1 MTDLIEMTEKQLI
14 KTLTEWIYDR
24 IRGGV
29 PRVSNKECYY
39 IFKAGYRVN
48 GNYIEKNGEKVYRII
63 RHYSKRKVNLCYR
76 QLKPELV
83 PIDSDMNRYLEGIE
97 KFIAEIAE

>member
-1 MTDLIEMTEKQLI
+1 MTEKQLI
-14 KTLTEWIYDR
+14 KKLTAWVYDG
-24 IRGGV
+24 IRGT
-29 PRVSNKECYY
+29 SIKESYE
-39 IFKAGYRVN
+39 IWKAGYRIN

-83 PIDSDMNRYLEGIE
+83 PIDSEINRYLESIE
-97 KFIAEIAE
+97 KFMEEAVK